1 MSEMITNWLMA
12 FLHHLAAF
20 TLFAALVYQFI
31 LLHKP
36 FSVQTAQSLLHTDQ
50 IYGISAVTIL
60 VIGFGRAL
68 HFEKGEAY
76 YFHSLPFI
84 VKISLFA
91 LVGILSIYPTVKFLS
106 WRSSLKQQ
114 QLPQVSATTLNIIRR
129 LIHIELAAV
138 VAIMLCAAMMAKGIG
153 YFG

>member
-1 MSEMITNWLMA
+1 MSGMITNWLMA

-20 TLFAALVYQFI
+20 TLFAALVYEFI
-31 LLHKP
+31 LLRKA
-36 FSVQTAQSLLHTDQ
+36 FSVQTAQSLLKTDQ
-50 IYGISAVTIL
+50 IYGIAAVAIL

-84 VKISLFA
+84 IKISLFL

-138 VAIMLCAAMMAKGIG
+138 IAIILCAAMMAKGIG

>member
-1 MSEMITNWLMA
+1 MSGIVTNWLMA

-20 TLFAALVYQFI
+20 TLFATLVYELI
-31 LLHKP
+31 LIRKP
-36 FSVQTAQSLLHTDQ
+36 LSVQTALSLLKADQ
-50 IYGISAVTIL
+50 IYGISAVAIL
-60 VIGFGRAL
+60 VIGFGRAM

-84 VKISLFA
+84 IKISLFA

-106 WRSSLKQQ
+106 WRRPLKQQ
-114 QLPQVSATTLNIIRR
+114 QLPQVSTATHNLIRA
-129 LIHIELAAV
+129 LIHIEL
-138 VAIMLCAAMMAKGIG
+138 VAIVGIMLCAAMMAKGVG

>member
-1 MSEMITNWLMA
+1 MSGIITNWLMA

-20 TLFAALVYQFI
+20 TLFATLAYEFI
-31 LLHKP
+31 LLRKP
-36 FSVQTAQSLLHTDQ
+36 FSLQTAQSLLKTDQ
-50 IYGISAVTIL
+50 LYGISAVTVLI
-60 VIGFGRAL
+60 IGFGRAM

-91 LVGILSIYPTVKFLS
+91 LVGILSIYPTIKFLS
-106 WRSSLKQQ
+106 WRSALKQQ
-114 QLPQVSATTLNIIRR
+114 QLPQVNAVTLNRIRH
-129 LIHIELAAV
+129 LIHIELIAV
-138 VAIMLCAAMMAKGIG
+138 IGIMLCAAMMAKGVG

>member
-1 MSEMITNWLMA
+1 MSGMATNWLMA

-20 TLFAALVYQFI
+20 ALFAALVYEFI
-31 LLHKP
+31 LIRKP
-36 FSVQTAQSLLHTDQ
+36 LSLQTAQSLLKTDQ
-50 IYGISAVTIL
+50 IYGIAAVAIL
-60 VIGFGRAL
+60 IVGFGRVM

-84 VKISLFA
+84 VKISLFV
-91 LVGILSIYPTVKFLS
+91 LVGVLSIYPTVKFLS
-106 WRSSLKQQ
+106 WRNSLKQQ
-114 QLPQVSATTLNIIRR
+114 KLPHVSAATLNTIRR

-138 VAIMLCAAMMAKGIG
+138 VGIMLCAAMMAKGVG

>member
-1 MSEMITNWLMA
+1 MSGIVTNWLMA

-20 TLFAALVYQFI
+20 TLFAALVYEFI
-31 LLHKP
+31 LLRKP
-36 FSVQTAQSLLHTDQ
+36 FSVQTAQSLLQTDQ
-50 IYGISAVTIL
+50 IYGITAVAIL

-68 HFEKGEAY
+68 HFEKGEDY

-84 VKISLFA
+84 IKISLFV

-106 WRSSLKQQ
+106 WRSTLKQQ
-114 QLPQVSATTLNIIRR
+114 QLPQVSEETLTMIRR
-129 LIHIELAAV
+129 LIHIELVAV
-138 VAIMLCAAMMAKGIG
+138 IAIMLCAAMMAKGVG

>member
-1 MSEMITNWLMA
+1 MSGIVTNWLMA

-20 TLFAALVYQFI
+20 TLFAALVYEFI
-31 LLHKP
+31 LLRKA
-36 FSVQTAQSLLHTDQ
+36 FSVQTAQSLLKTDQ
-50 IYGISAVTIL
+50 IYGIAAVAIL

-84 VKISLFA
+84 IKISLFL

-106 WRSSLKQQ
+106 WRSALKQQ
-114 QLPQVSATTLNIIRR
+114 QLPQVSAATLNTIRR
-129 LIHIELAAV
+129 LIHIELTAIIG
-138 VAIMLCAAMMAKGIG
+138 IMLCAAMMAKGVG
-153 YFG
+153 YLG

>member
-1 MSEMITNWLMA
+1 MSGIVTNWLMA

-20 TLFAALVYQFI
+20 TLFSTLVYEFI
-31 LLHKP
+31 LIRKP
-36 FSVQTAQSLLHTDQ
+36 FSVQTAQSLLKADQ
-50 IYGISAVTIL
+50 LYGISAVTIL
-60 VIGFGRAL
+60 IIGFGRAM

-84 VKISLFA
+84 VKISLFL
-91 LVGILSIYPTVKFLS
+91 LVGILSIYPTVKFLT
-106 WRSSLKQQ
+106 WRSALKQQ
-114 QLPQVSATTLNIIRR
+114 QLPQVSATTITTIRR

-138 VAIMLCAAMMAKGIG
+138 VGIMLCAAMMAKGVG

>member
-1 MSEMITNWLMA
+1 MSGIITNWLMA

-20 TLFAALVYQFI
+20 VLFAALVYEFI
-31 LLHKP
+31 LIRKP
-36 FSVQTAQSLLHTDQ
+36 FSLQTAQSLLKTDQ
-50 IYGISAVTIL
+50 VYGIAAVAIL

-84 VKISLFA
+84 IKISLFV

-106 WRSSLKQQ
+106 WRGALKQQ
-114 QLPQVSATTLNIIRR
+114 QLPQVNEETLTMIHR

-138 VAIMLCAAMMAKGIG
+138 IAIMLCAAMMAKGIG

>member
-1 MSEMITNWLMA
+1 MSGIMTNWLMA

-20 TLFAALVYQFI
+20 TLFAALTYEFI
-31 LLHKP
+31 LLRQP
-36 FSVQTAQSLLHTDQ
+36 FSVQTAQSLLKTDQ
-50 IYGISAVTIL
+50 VYGISAVTIL
-60 VIGFGRAL
+60 IIGFGRAL

-84 VKISLFA
+84 VKVSLFL

-106 WRSSLKQQ
+106 WRSALRQQ
-114 QLPQVSATTLNIIRR
+114 QLPQVSEETFTMIRR
-129 LIHIELAAV
+129 LIHIELVAV
-138 VAIMLCAAMMAKGIG
+138 IAIMLCAAMMAKGIG

>member
-1 MSEMITNWLMA
+1 MSGIVTNWLMA

-20 TLFAALVYQFI
+20 ALFSTVVYELI
-31 LLHKP
+31 LLRKP
-36 FSVQTAQSLLHTDQ
+36 FDVPTAQSLLKTDQ
-50 IYGISAVTIL
+50 VYGISAVAIL
-60 VIGFGRAL
+60 IIGFGRAM

-91 LVGILSIYPTVKFLS
+91 LVGILSIYPTIKFLS
-106 WRSSLKQQ
+106 WRSVLKQQ
-114 QLPQVSATTLNIIRR
+114 RLPQVSETTLNTIRC
-129 LIHIELAAV
+129 LIHIELAAIIG
-138 VAIMLCAAMMAKGIG
+138 IMLCAAMMAKGIG

>member
-1 MSEMITNWLMA
+1 MSGIVTNWLMA
-12 FLHHLAAF
+12 FLHHMAAF
-20 TLFAALVYQFI
+20 ALFAALVYEFI
-31 LLHKP
+31 LIRKP
-36 FSVQTAQSLLHTDQ
+36 FSLQTAQSLLKADQ
-50 IYGISAVTIL
+50 FYGITAVAIL
-60 VIGFGRAL
+60 IIGFGRVM

-84 VKISLFA
+84 VKISLFV

-114 QLPQVSATTLNIIRR
+114 QLPPVSAETFNTIRR
-129 LIHIELAAV
+129 IIFIELIAV
-138 VAIMLCAAMMAKGIG
+138 IGIMLCAAMMAKGVG

>member
-1 MSEMITNWLMA
+1 MSGIVTNWLMA

-20 TLFAALVYQFI
+20 TLFSTVVYELI
-31 LLHKP
+31 LLRKP
-36 FSVQTAQSLLHTDQ
+36 FDVQTAQSLLKTDQ

-60 VIGFGRAL
+60 IIGFGRAM

-91 LVGILSIYPTVKFLS
+91 LVGILSIYPTIKFLS
-106 WRSSLKQQ
+106 WRSVLKQQ
-114 QLPQVSATTLNIIRR
+114 QLPQVSETTLNIIRC

-138 VAIMLCAAMMAKGIG
+138 IGIMLCAAMMAKGIG

>member
-1 MSEMITNWLMA
+1 MSGIVTNWLMA

-20 TLFAALVYQFI
+20 TLFSTVVYELI
-31 LLHKP
+31 LLRKP
-36 FSVQTAQSLLHTDQ
+36 FDVQTAQSLLKTDQ

-60 VIGFGRAL
+60 IIGFGRAM

-91 LVGILSIYPTVKFLS
+91 LVGILSIYPTIKFLS
-106 WRSSLKQQ
+106 WRSVLKQQ
-114 QLPQVSATTLNIIRR
+114 QLPQVSETTLNIIRC

-138 VAIMLCAAMMAKGIG
+138 
-153 YFG
+153 